1 MPRAQPLLRR
11 RVVPRPALSRA
22 ALCSTWLSGRAFPEQ
37 LLEGESLGK
46 GNSPL
51 GTPRGGPLLFL
62 HPGLPRGGRFR
73 VLLRLRRVPSALE
86 AWALLAPVAATRPLR
101 AHACPL
107 SCLPTALGETPSLAA
122 PPPWPPPALSPLPG
136 DPAPHP
142 HRGLSQGPS
151 PLPARPLSSTLPFLF
166 LQAPCP
172 SAGSWELSPGPDPE
186 PAVAWKPAQSPRRTW
201 RPGLCH
207 GRWPAALRSR
217 LFGGSVGPRCAPS
230 PGAST
235 RCTPQRPRRPAPAPV
250 PARRPAPAPVP
261 ARLASSLLLDCCRH
275 CGLRQAAP
283 QRSWGTGFLSRAFV
297 AVDRGT
303 GGSGA
308 PRANH
313 LALPSLRASRL
324 FLQRD
329 KERRIF
335 HPHPF
340 PVSLHSW
347 VPEESPGGRHERGE
361 DLLPGLIPEPAGAD
375 APHGPRALRAH
386 LQQE

>member
-1 MPRAQPLLRR
+1 RA
-11 RVVPRPALSRA
+11 V
-22 ALCSTWLSGRAFPEQ
+22 LCSTWLSGRAFPEQ

-235 RCTPQRPRRPAPAPV
+235 R
-250 PARRPAPAPVP
+250 
-261 ARLASSLLLDCCRH
+261 H

-324 FLQRD
+324 FLQVKRESFGRFGSLKNHQEVD
-329 KERRIF
+329 MNVVKICFQASYQNQQGQMR
-335 HPHPF
+335 HMD
-340 PVSLHSW
+340 PVLSEPIYNKSEWRPLS
-347 VPEESPGGRHERGE
+347 RG
-361 DLLPGLIPEPAGAD
+361 PCAGTDTQAV
-375 APHGPRALRAH
+375 ASS
-386 LQQE
+386 

>member
-235 RCTPQRPRRPAPAPV
+235 RETKRGEFSTPTPSLCLCTVGSLKNHQEVDMNVVKICFQASYQNQQGQMRHMDPVLSEPIYNKSEWRPLSRGPCAGTDTQAV
-250 PARRPAPAPVP
+250 
-261 ARLASSLLLDCCRH
+261 ASS
-275 CGLRQAAP
+275 
-283 QRSWGTGFLSRAFV
+283 
-297 AVDRGT
+297 
-303 GGSGA
+303 
-308 PRANH
+308 
-313 LALPSLRASRL
+313 
-324 FLQRD
+324 
-329 KERRIF
+329 
-335 HPHPF
+335 
-340 PVSLHSW
+340 
-347 VPEESPGGRHERGE
+347 
-361 DLLPGLIPEPAGAD
+361 
-375 APHGPRALRAH
+375 
-386 LQQE
+386 